1 MNEKRKKKVDA
12 FIRFLK
18 KTSKADNRGVLA
30 DLRRGF
36 SDATAVR
43 VWPHI
48 GKFCGSETER
58 LVFRTVA
65 ACYAT
70 NPLNDADK
78 KINFGTSARKLKAEF
93 PTFETTFQR
102 LLNCRRREDVCKRL
116 QGVVLAMK
124 AKNVAVNW
132 RRLTWDL
139 LCWNDRVKTRWA
151 AQFWP
156 VGDFADFEETENI
169 AEAESEDGEG
179 GDE

>member
-1 MNEKRKKKVDA
+1 MNEKQRMVAA

-18 KTSKADNRGVLA
+18 KTAKTDNRGVLA

-36 SDATAVR
+36 SDATAIR

-70 NPLNDADK
+70 NPLNDADNK
-78 KINFGTSARKLKAEF
+78 SNFGTSARKLKAAF

-116 QGVVLAMK
+116 QGVALAMK

-132 RRLTWDL
+132 KRLTWDL
-139 LCWNDRVKTRWA
+139 LCWNNRVKARWA
-151 AQFWP
+151 EEFWP
-156 VGDFADFEETENI
+156 VGDFVYFEERESV
-169 AEAESEDGEG
+169 AEAENEDNEG